1 MKTLTIR
8 QPYVHAILSGLKQ
21 YETRSWKTN
30 YRGKLLIHAGCAK
43 MTPVLLDLANKY
55 GFQNIITGA
64 ILLECELV
72 DCILITKEFRQQQTQ
87 AEFDFGDWT
96 TGRYAWKLI
105 NIKPIPTPIKTTGQL
120 GLWNFEL

>member
-8 QPYVHAILSGLKQ
+8 QPYVQAILSGLKQ

-30 YRGKLLIHAGCAK
+30 YHGKLLIHAGRAK
-43 MTPVLLDLANKY
+43 ITPALQELVIKY
-55 GFQNIITGA
+55 NFQNIITGA

-72 DCILITKEFRQQQTQ
+72 DCIPITKEFRQQQTQ
-87 AEFDFGDWT
+87 AEIDFGDWT
-96 TGRYAWKLI
+96 IGRYAWRLT
-105 NIKPIPTPIKTTGQL
+105 NIKPIPTPIKITGQL

>member
-8 QPYVHAILSGLKQ
+8 QPYVQAILSGLKQ

-30 YRGKLLIHAGCAK
+30 YRGKLFIHAGRAK
-43 MTPVLLDLANKY
+43 MTLSLQELVRKY
-55 GFQNIITGA
+55 NFQNIITGA

-72 DCILITKEFRQQQTQ
+72 DCILITKDFRQQQTQ